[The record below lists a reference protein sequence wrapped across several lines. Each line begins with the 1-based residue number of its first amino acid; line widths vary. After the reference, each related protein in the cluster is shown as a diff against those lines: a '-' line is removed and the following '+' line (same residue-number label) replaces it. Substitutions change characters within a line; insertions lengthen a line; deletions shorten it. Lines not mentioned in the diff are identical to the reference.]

1 MSIEVDKTTVL
12 SIAEASQ
19 IRINEH
25 EINEYQDN
33 LNSLLVFFD
42 QIENANTETVN
53 HLSIKKTCRIDDLR
67 ADQAHPQPADNI
79 HNLKMN
85 CQAVQPDHQTI
96 LVPKVIEKSE

>member
-25 EINEYQDN
+25 EINEYQGN

-67 ADQAHPQPADNI
+67 ADQAHPLPADNI

-85 CQAVQPDHQTI
+85 CHSVQPDHQTI